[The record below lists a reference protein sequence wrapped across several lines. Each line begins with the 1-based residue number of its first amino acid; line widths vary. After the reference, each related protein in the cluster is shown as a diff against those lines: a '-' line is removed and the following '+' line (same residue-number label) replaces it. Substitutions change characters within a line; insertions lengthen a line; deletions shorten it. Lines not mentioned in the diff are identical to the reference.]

1 MEVDYKQHAVVLGT
15 PVTKAYF
22 YRRGGKIGEGAL
34 AQMITVALDHV
45 EKGYVGVMIMVGGET
60 WHPAK
65 IKEVAQ
71 RSDFPSS

>member
-1 MEVDYKQHAVVLGT
+1 
-15 PVTKAYF
+15 
-22 YRRGGKIGEGAL
+22 
-34 AQMITVALDHV
+34 MITVALDHM